1 MDTPFPGLKV
11 KIESSGQIIQ
21 YLDSTGTI
29 RRIVNKEVPVT
40 NLEYETKINE
50 EKRTISLLKPEYVP
64 VAIADMKN
72 VMSYGKSSQF
82 IDKKTKSAYN
92 SKLMK

>member
-29 RRIVNKEVPVT
+29 KRIVNKEVPVT
-40 NLEYETKINE
+40 NLEYESRLNE
-50 EKRTISLLKPEYVP
+50 EKRTISLIKPEYLP
-64 VAIADMKN
+64 VIVSDMKN
-72 VMSYGKSSQF
+72 AMSYAKSSQY
-82 IDKKTKSAYN
+82 IDKKTKSSYN

>member
-21 YLDSTGTI
+21 YLNSTGTI
-29 RRIVNKEVPVT
+29 VRVVNEEVPIT
-40 NLEYETKINE
+40 NLEYETRLNE
-50 EKRTISLLKPEYVP
+50 EKRTISVLKPEYVS
-64 VAIADMKN
+64 VAVADMKN
-72 VMSYGKSSQF
+72 AMTYGKSSQF
-82 IDKKTKSAYN
+82 ISKKTKSAYN

>member
-29 RRIVNKEVPVT
+29 KRVVNKEIPIS
-40 NLEYETKINE
+40 NLEYETRLNE
-50 EKRTISLLKPEYVP
+50 EKRTISLIKPEYLP
-64 VAIADMKN
+64 VILSDMRN
-72 VMSYGKSSQF
+72 MMTYAKSSQY
-82 IDKKTKSAYN
+82 INKKTKSSYN